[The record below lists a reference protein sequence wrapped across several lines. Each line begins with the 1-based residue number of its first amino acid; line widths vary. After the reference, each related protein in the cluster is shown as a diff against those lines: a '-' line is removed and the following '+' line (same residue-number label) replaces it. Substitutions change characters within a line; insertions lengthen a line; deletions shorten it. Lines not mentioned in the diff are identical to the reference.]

1 VATDWAPVI
10 QTGIGAAAALGGG
23 FVGAWWQAR
32 AQQRIERDRR
42 RDRAAQATAAA
53 VELLQ
58 DLDPYR
64 VVHVGPSSYKA
75 ELKRLTQRRLDVR
88 GQLWV
93 LAAGHPSKDV
103 RELAINAAQA
113 LGDSLTAS
121 TNYVENLADL
131 DEDAIPDARE
141 EAIRWNQ
148 TAANYLERLV
158 QAIQDA

>member
-32 AQQRIERDRR
+32 AQQRIERDHR

-64 VVHVGPSSYKA
+64 VVGIGRSSYKA
-75 ELKRLTQRRLDVR
+75 ELKALTQRRLDVR

-93 LAAGHPSKDV
+93 LAAGHPSADV
-103 RELAINAAQA
+103 RDLAIKAAQA
-113 LGDSLTAS
+113 LGDSLAAS
-121 TNYVENLADL
+121 TSYVANLEAL
-131 DEDAIPDARE
+131 DEDAVKDARE
-141 EAIRWNQ
+141 EAIRWNGI
-148 TAANYLERLV
+148 AADYLERLM